1 MQLESI
7 SAEAYSGGLELP
19 SSYLE
24 ANKGLI
30 FGSGNNRGDLISFGE
45 TDSQGRVVLNFPPS
59 KRGRNSTGARFYL
72 ELSDQHREKERSV
85 ILIEE
90 DDFSNNYLQLQQ
102 IKLLNSS
109 ELVFLNI
116 RDNIH
121 GFELLEYFFEGEIA
135 YRILTVDAFENPIR
149 FKFSDSFRV
158 KENQTL
164 FINYKLKE
172 LSSDEIFED
181 RIAIDV
187 GNENLEFIIQNP

>member
-1 MQLESI
+1 
-7 SAEAYSGGLELP
+7 
-19 SSYLE
+19 
-24 ANKGLI
+24 
-30 FGSGNNRGDLISFGE
+30 
-45 TDSQGRVVLNFPPS
+45 
-59 KRGRNSTGARFYL
+59 
-72 ELSDQHREKERSV
+72 RSV

-149 FKFSDSFRV
+149 FKFPDSFRV
-158 KENQTL
+158 KENHTL